1 MADSLPQGTVDIMRG
16 LFPELQDHPPE
27 RVELLLLSTTGWQ
40 PVMPDVWHT
49 VAEDPPDQ
57 LGVRIA
63 DLPGQ
68 ESRRAVRGEGP
79 SASFGEEA
87 DSSQRSESPVWS

>member
-1 MADSLPQGTVDIMRG
+1 MVSECLSADCHPQETVDIVRR

-27 RVELLLLSTTGWQ
+27 RVELLLLSTLGWQ
-40 PVMPDVWHT
+40 PVIPKVWHT

-68 ESRRAVRGEGP
+68 EKRRTLRGEG
-79 SASFGEEA
+79 
-87 DSSQRSESPVWS
+87 